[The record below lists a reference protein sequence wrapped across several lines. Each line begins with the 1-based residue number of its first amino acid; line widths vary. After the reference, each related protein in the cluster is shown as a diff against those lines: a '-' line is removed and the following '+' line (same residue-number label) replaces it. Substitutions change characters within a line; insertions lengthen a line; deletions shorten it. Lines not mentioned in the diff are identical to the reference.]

1 MGYKDENL
9 KHRMGVEGPPKY
21 TCPNCNNGLSI
32 NKIPFMLICG
42 KCKKAVKG
50 EEIKINESK

>member
-9 KHRMGVEGPPKY
+9 KHRMGIGGEPRYK
-21 TCPNCNNGLSI
+21 CPHCKQGLSI
-32 NKIPFMLICG
+32 TKIPFMLICG

-50 EEIKINESK
+50 EEIIINE